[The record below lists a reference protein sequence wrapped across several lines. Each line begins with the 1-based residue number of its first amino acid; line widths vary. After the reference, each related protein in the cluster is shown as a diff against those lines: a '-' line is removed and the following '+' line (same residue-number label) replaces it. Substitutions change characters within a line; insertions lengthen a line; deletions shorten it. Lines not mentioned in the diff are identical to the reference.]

1 MTLNFP
7 FKSCFPHPASP
18 PLHPCAQIEDAP
30 RRSAPILGLRSSS
43 SRLTPPDLNDAA
55 TSAET
60 PDDVEP
66 ADDHAADPA
75 ASATTLLSNLI
86 DEDLFLQSD
95 EEDLEKQR
103 KRPWRV

>member
-1 MTLNFP
+1 MVRKSWQRESGGKEADSRTFRCFKPIVPSDRTQFPNWTVTLDLPFRGRFP
-7 FKSCFPHPASP
+7 RP
-18 PLHPCAQIEDAP
+18 
-30 RRSAPILGLRSSS
+30 
-43 SRLTPPDLNDAA
+43 A
-55 TSAET
+55 TSAEI
-60 PDDVEP
+60 PDAVEP
-66 ADDHAADPA
+66 AVDPAADPA

>member
-1 MTLNFP
+1 MFRGGRFQLTVFDPVL
-7 FKSCFPHPASP
+7 PAGCRNLP
-18 PLHPCAQIEDAP
+18 
-30 RRSAPILGLRSSS
+30 
-43 SRLTPPDLNDAA
+43 
-55 TSAET
+55 ET
-60 PDDVEP
+60 PDAVEP

-86 DEDLFLQSD
+86 DEEDLFLQSD

>member
-1 MTLNFP
+1 MRRSRRKEFGGTDGFP
-7 FKSCFPHPASP
+7 RIRRRSEFSP
-18 PLHPCAQIEDAP
+18 PDAV
-30 RRSAPILGLRSSS
+30 
-43 SRLTPPDLNDAA
+43 

-60 PDDVEP
+60 PDAVEP